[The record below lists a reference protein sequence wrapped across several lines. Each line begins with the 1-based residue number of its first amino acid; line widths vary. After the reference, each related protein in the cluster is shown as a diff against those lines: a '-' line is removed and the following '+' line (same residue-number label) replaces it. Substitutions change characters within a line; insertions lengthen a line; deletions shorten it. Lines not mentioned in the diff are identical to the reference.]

1 MNKLIV
7 FFFLF
12 SFIYAADANKT
23 SNININKQI
32 ENMKEIRKID
42 SSILQNISDPF
53 YYDKAIGGVPSNV
66 FTRTSSIGDVKN
78 SSIDKIQAIVGR
90 RVKIANQWYSINS
103 KINDNQKITNIL
115 KDSIILEN
123 DSGEQSIEII
133 KKEYNNEIYVK

>member
-42 SSILQNISDPF
+42 SSILQDIVDPF
-53 YYDKAIGGVPSNV
+53 YRDGAISGVPSNV
-66 FTRTSSIGDVKN
+66 LTRTSSISDAKN
-78 SSIDKIQAIVGR
+78 SATNKIQAIVGHK
-90 RVKIANQWYSINS
+90 VKIKDTWYGIND
-103 KINDNQKITNIL
+103 KINDQKITNIL

>member
-42 SSILQNISDPF
+42 SSILQDIVDPF
-53 YYDKAIGGVPSNV
+53 YRDGAISGVPSNV
-66 FTRTSSIGDVKN
+66 FTRTSSISDAKN
-78 SSIDKIQAIVGR
+78 SATNKIQAIVGHK
-90 RVKIANQWYSINS
+90 VKINNNWYSIND
-103 KINDNQKITNIL
+103 KINDQKITNIL

>member
-42 SSILQNISDPF
+42 TSILQNISDPF
-53 YYDKAIGGVPSNV
+53 YRDGAISGVPSNV
-66 FTRTSSIGDVKN
+66 LTRTSSIGDVKN

-90 RVKIANQWYSINS
+90 RVKIANKWYSINS